1 MKIAQIRRT
10 IESCN
15 WSRNDLSG
23 ATASEFKAMNVP
35 ARLTPHI
42 EAVQAL
48 VIAPRFARDIE
59 AQAWAVECAQKAI
72 ARWQAAQ

>member
-10 IESCN
+10 IDTCN
-15 WSRNDLSG
+15 WNRTDLTG
-23 ATASEFKAMNVP
+23 ATASEFKTMNVP

-48 VIAPRFARDIE
+48 VIAPRFARDIK
-59 AQAWAVECAQKAI
+59 AQAWAVECAQKTI
-72 ARWQAAQ
+72 TRWQAAQ